1 MTDDTLRD
9 FVAEALSKGQSRKQ
23 IAGALQGAGW
33 PEDQINDAL
42 AAFAEID
49 FPVPV
54 PKPRRFGGARE
65 AFLYIVFF
73 ALLGMVAL
81 QVGRLSFAFID
92 HVFADPLASDWR
104 SFRTNGMRW
113 SIASLVVGYPI
124 FLYLGWRLGSARRKN
139 PERRISRV
147 RAWLTYITLIFAAL
161 TLIGDLVAVVYNFL
175 GGEVQARFIAKA
187 LVVAAI
193 SGAILLNFMRDA
205 ERTSAS
211 VDIGGRIL
219 SIVSTMVV
227 IVLLLWAFLRVDTPG
242 EARARGFDEQRI
254 NHLSGIA
261 RRVDCHRTYFGETPE
276 TLEAMSAALEDM
288 SARLP
293 VATGCDG
300 ATPNDPAT
308 DEPYRFER
316 IDARRFRLCA
326 TFARG
331 WPDEDAQSA
340 RRPTPVYRYNADES
354 RRTLSRPQGPG
365 ETCFDLEAV
374 DFEAEQDD
382 ENAAAPEPVDPAQ

>member
-1 MTDDTLRD
+1 MAADTLRD
-9 FVAEALSKGQSRKQ
+9 FVADALSKGQSREE
-23 IAGALQGAGW
+23 IASVLQAAGW
-33 PEDQINDAL
+33 PEDQVKDAL
-42 AAFAEID
+42 AGFADID

-54 PKPRRFGGARE
+54 PRPRRFGGARE

-104 SFRTNGMRW
+104 SWRTNGMRW
-113 SIASLVVGYPI
+113 SIASLMVGYPI
-124 FLYLGWRLGSARRKN
+124 FLYLGWRLGAARRKN

-219 SIVSTMVV
+219 SIVSTLVV
-227 IVLLLWAFLRVDTPG
+227 IALLLWAFLRVDTPG
-242 EARARGFDEQRI
+242 EARARSFDEQRI
-254 NHLSGIA
+254 NNLSEIA
-261 RRVDCHRTYFGETPE
+261 RQVDCHRTYFGGAPE
-276 TLEAMSAALEDM
+276 TLEAMSAALEER

-293 VATGCDG
+293 VARGCDG
-300 ATPNDPAT
+300 ATPDDPGT
-308 DEPYRFER
+308 GEPYRYER
-316 IDARRFRLCA
+316 VDASGFRLCA

-331 WPDEDAQSA
+331 WPDDDARRT
-340 RRPTPVYRYNADES
+340 RRPTPAYRYNAGEA

-374 DFEAEQDD
+374 DFEADSQD
-382 ENAAAPEPVDPAQ
+382 ENAAEPTPIDPVQ